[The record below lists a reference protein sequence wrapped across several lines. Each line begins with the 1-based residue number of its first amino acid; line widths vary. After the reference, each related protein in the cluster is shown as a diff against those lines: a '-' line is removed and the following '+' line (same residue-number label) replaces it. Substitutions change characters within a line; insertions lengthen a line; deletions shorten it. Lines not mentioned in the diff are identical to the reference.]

1 MKYIQIPTMCPCCN
15 HSTEIQYT
23 DSSKFLICTNP
34 NCPAKLLAKFTHFVS
49 RNCANIDG
57 LSGKTLEFLIN
68 KGWLHSF
75 KDIYHLTD
83 YKDKWERCEGFGK
96 ASVKKILESIETSRT
111 VKLGSFI
118 AALGID
124 GIGTAASKTIA
135 NAFNNDFDAFFE
147 ALETNYDWSKLSDF
161 GEITAQNI
169 ADFGAENGDMVRE
182 LAKEMR
188 FIQKEK
194 KEIKDN
200 PFIGKSIC
208 CTGKLEHFTRDSIN
222 EKIVE
227 LGAKV
232 ASGVTSK
239 TDFLIN
245 NDPNSNSSKNNNAR
259 KFGTKIITEEEFLNL
274 IGG

>member
-1 MKYIQIPTMCPCCN
+1 MAHFITALSIP
-15 HSTEIQYT
+15 
-23 DSSKFLICTNP
+23 
-34 NCPAKLLAKFTHFVS
+34 
-49 RNCANIDG
+49 
-57 LSGKTLEFLIN
+57 
-68 KGWLHSF
+68 
-75 KDIYHLTD
+75 
-83 YKDKWERCEGFGK
+83 
-96 ASVKKILESIETSRT
+96 
-111 VKLGSFI
+111 
-118 AALGID
+118 
-124 GIGTAASKTIA
+124 GIGSSAAKTISEA
-135 NAFNNDFDAFFE
+135 CNGSWDILWDMWNHEYDFTQLD
-147 ALETNYDWSKLSDF
+147 DI
-161 GEITAQNI
+161 GEITANSLVKFFNEHI
-169 ADFGAENGDMVRE
+169 NDINRLSD
-182 LAKEMR
+182 EMH
-188 FIQKEK
+188 FTIEEK

>member
-1 MKYIQIPTMCPCCN
+1 
-15 HSTEIQYT
+15 
-23 DSSKFLICTNP
+23 
-34 NCPAKLLAKFTHFVS
+34 
-49 RNCANIDG
+49 
-57 LSGKTLEFLIN
+57 
-68 KGWLHSF
+68 
-75 KDIYHLTD
+75 
-83 YKDKWERCEGFGK
+83 
-96 ASVKKILESIETSRT
+96 
-111 VKLGSFI
+111 
-118 AALGID
+118 
-124 GIGTAASKTIA
+124 
-135 NAFNNDFDAFFE
+135 
-147 ALETNYDWSKLSDF
+147 
-161 GEITAQNI
+161 
-169 ADFGAENGDMVRE
+169 MVRE